1 MKIRWKKWLA
11 IGMSTVFLFC
21 GCGGSQDA
29 SEKDSEDAFPEEM
42 YKESHEM
49 EDAVGEQMAP
59 QAGAPVS
66 LGTVC
71 IPEASGTVVY
81 GGTAESQGVTMDASN
96 LSDGYIMIKCD
107 NGTDKKKK
115 IIIQGPSGVKYTYD
129 LNKIA
134 EYETFGFSDG
144 NGTYHIG
151 IYENVEGTKYST
163 LFTQS
168 VDVEMENPFAPFLCA
183 NQYVY
188 FTPESNAVKK
198 AEELTVNMTDELE
211 KVQEVYHFV
220 INHVVYD
227 AEEAATVES
236 GYLPD
241 VDEVLST
248 QKGICFDYAALM
260 SAMLR
265 SQNVP
270 TKLVVGYTGSA
281 YHAWISTYTIK
292 SGWVEGVIFFDGT
305 TWKLMD
311 PTFASSSSSSDEIM
325 KYIGDGKNYKEKY
338 LY

>member
-1 MKIRWKKWLA
+1 MKTRWKKWIALGVA
-11 IGMSTVFLFC
+11 ITFLLS
-21 GCGGSQDA
+21 GCGGTQESSSDQ
-29 SEKDSEDAFPEEM
+29 SEGAFPEEM
-42 YKESHEM
+42 YKEKHEIK
-49 EDAVGEQMAP
+49 DAVGEEMSP
-59 QAGAPVS
+59 NAGAPISV
-66 LGTVC
+66 GTVC

-81 GGTAESQGVTMDASN
+81 GGDAESQGVTIDASN
-96 LSDGYIMIKCD
+96 TSDGYIMIKCD
-107 NGTDKKKK
+107 NGADKKKK

-134 EYETFGFSDG
+134 EYEVFSFSDG

-151 IYENVEGTKYST
+151 IYENVEGSKYST
-163 LFTQS
+163 LFTQA
-168 VDVEMENPFAPFLCA
+168 VDVQMENPFAPFLCA
-183 NQYVY
+183 NQYVN
-188 FTPESNAVKK
+188 FTTESEAIKK
-198 AEELTVNMTDELE
+198 AAELTVNMADELE
-211 KVQEVYHFV
+211 KVQAVYHFV

-241 VDEVLST
+241 IDEVLFT

-281 YHAWISTYTIK
+281 YHAWISTYSTK

-311 PTFASSSSSSDEIM
+311 PTFASSSGSSDEIM
-325 KYIGDGKNYKEKY
+325 KYIGDGQNYKEKY